1 VAQYHI
7 LVVDDDK
14 EIVDSISIF
23 LQNDGYYVI
32 KAYDGMEAMERLN
45 DNEVHLILLDVMMP
59 KMDGIKAL
67 LKIREKRNIP
77 VILVSAKS
85 EDTDKI
91 IGLNMGADDYITK
104 PYNPLELLARVKSQL
119 RRYTTLGNMDQ
130 KNGNVI
136 QVGSLRLDT
145 DKKELTVDEEAIK
158 LTPIEYKIVELFMNN
173 LGRVFSI
180 DEIYEKV
187 WNEPSF
193 NADNVVAVHIRRIRE
208 KIEINPKEPKYLK
221 VVWGIGYKIDKN
233 Q

>member
-1 VAQYHI
+1 MAQYYI

>member
-1 VAQYHI
+1 MAQYHI

>member
-1 VAQYHI
+1 MAQYLI

>member
-1 VAQYHI
+1 MGKYTI
-7 LVVDDDK
+7 LVTDDDK

-23 LQNDGYYVI
+23 LTNDGYRVI
-32 KAYDGMEAMERLN
+32 KAYDGIEALQKLEE
-45 DNEVHLILLDVMMP
+45 NEIHLILLDIMMP
-59 KMDGIKAL
+59 GMDGIKAL

-104 PYNPLELLARVKSQL
+104 PYNPLELLARVKSQI
-119 RRYTTLGNMDQ
+119 RRYTTLGNIAGQ
-130 KNGNVI
+130 NGNVI
-136 QVGSLRLDT
+136 TVGSMQLDNE
-145 DKKELTVDEEAIK
+145 KKELTVDGEAVK
-158 LTPIEYKIVELFMNN
+158 LTPIEYKIVELFMNH
-173 LGRVFSI
+173 LGRVLSI
-180 DEIYEKV
+180 DEIYERV

-221 VVWGIGYKIDKN
+221 VVWGLGYKIDR